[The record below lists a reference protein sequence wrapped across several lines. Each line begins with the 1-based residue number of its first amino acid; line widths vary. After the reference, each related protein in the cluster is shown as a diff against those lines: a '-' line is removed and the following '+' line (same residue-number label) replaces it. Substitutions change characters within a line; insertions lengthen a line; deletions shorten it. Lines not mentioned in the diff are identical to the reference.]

1 MKQEKKTVN
10 FLIKTFCYKIKKQ
23 KMLTSYMGI
32 VFKKRILDV
41 YKYFACL
48 YVCMYPIN
56 ELFFLT
62 NPMTR

>member
-48 YVCMYPIN
+48 YVCLYPIN
-56 ELFFLT
+56 E
-62 NPMTR
+62 